1 VTGLAEPPSDYCVL
15 TWIQGHLATGRGA
28 EFPTLSDLY
37 AASARDPLGGR
48 VREQLWTSLTPRIV
62 MFKKLFARLGSSS
75 NRYEAVVAMHEC
87 GFTPQILETLPEA
100 ILTALQDVISICQ
113 PSPPPSWSEDLLAL
127 VGRADMNGLLQ
138 SRKTWQALPCEVN
151 VSTNKCFHGR
161 TPANFHLGPFP

>member
-1 VTGLAEPPSDYCVL
+1 
-15 TWIQGHLATGRGA
+15 
-28 EFPTLSDLY
+28 
-37 AASARDPLGGR
+37 